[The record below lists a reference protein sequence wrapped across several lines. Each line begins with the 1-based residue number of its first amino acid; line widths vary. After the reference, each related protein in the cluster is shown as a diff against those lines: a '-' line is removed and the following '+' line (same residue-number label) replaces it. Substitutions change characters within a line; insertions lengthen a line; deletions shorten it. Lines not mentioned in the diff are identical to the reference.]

1 MLRILRMLV
10 FPVTFFTLLGGCRG
24 AAPGLEQGRLAPC
37 PQTPNCVSTRSSDAV
52 HGIEPYPYC
61 GGREASRARLLEVIA
76 GLPRTR
82 IITAGDLYIH
92 AEFRSR
98 IWRFV
103 DDVEFLFDD
112 STGTIQ
118 FRSASRLGKSDLGV
132 NRRRMEQ
139 IRGLYLQE

>member
-1 MLRILRMLV
+1 MLRMLV
-10 FPVTFFTLLGGCRG
+10 VPVTFFTLLGGCRG

-37 PQTPNCVSTRSSDAV
+37 PGTPNCVSTRSADAV
-52 HGIEPYPYC
+52 HSIEPYPYR

-98 IWRFV
+98 VLRFV
-103 DDVEFLFDD
+103 DDVQFLFDD
-112 STGTIQ
+112 NTRTIH
-118 FRSASRLGKSDLGV
+118 FRSASRLGNSDLGV
-132 NRRRMEQ
+132 NRRRMEM
-139 IRGLYLQE
+139 IRGLYLEE